1 MKHEYI
7 PLICLG
13 VLLLI
18 EVFFLILKFK
28 VIDPIFK
35 EREKKKNPD
44 FVALNEEVHVLD
56 EKRAN
61 IYKQLKSIESIIEK
75 MTYIAPYMPVDYY
88 IETKESLEPLKER
101 YLEKLREHES
111 LTAEVEEIYKR
122 ISKIRKE
129 RKLKYN

>member
-1 MKHEYI
+1 MKHEYVI
-7 PLICLG
+7 LICLG

-35 EREKKKNPD
+35 RREKKKNPD
-44 FVALNEEVHVLD
+44 FVALNEEAHVLD

-61 IYKQLKSIESIIEK
+61 TYKQLKSIESIIEK
-75 MTYIAPYMPVDYY
+75 MNHIALYMPSNYY
-88 IETKESLEPLKER
+88 TETRESLEPLKER
-101 YLEKLREHES
+101 YLEKLREYENIS
-111 LTAEVEEIYKR
+111 TEIEEIYDK
-122 ISKIRKE
+122 ISKMRKE